1 MNRTLIT
8 TAKIVFAVLALIG
21 LALQLFIIPANVTG
35 LASAYAEVASIA
47 PVIIGWGA
55 FVIACGQAA
64 LVVTWRLL
72 DLVRDDSIFT
82 TDAFTWVRALTWCP
96 AAIGLSTLAMF
107 VVLNAAHVTPPAL
120 MLSMLAAIGASAA
133 ATLILAVLFAL
144 LRQSATMRYDLAEV
158 I

>member
-35 LASAYAEVASIA
+35 LASAYAEVAGIA

-82 TDAFTWVRALTWCP
+82 TDAFRWVRALTWCP

-120 MLSMLAAIGASAA
+120 MLSMLAAIGVSAA

-144 LRQSATMRYDLAEV
+144 LQQSATMRHDLAEV